1 MFVRQ
6 GMSPSGSIHIGNF
19 RDIATSLFVAKAIE
33 KRGKK
38 ARLLFSWDEFD
49 RFRKV
54 PANVKAIDP
63 ENKMEQYIG
72 RPYTSVPNPFDTEHE
87 NYAKYFEDE
96 FMKSIKKF
104 GIEMDYRYQTDMYT
118 SGAYRDDIIES
129 DARREKRSLTFWTA
143 SGLRMLRKGNVMH
156 TFQ

>member
-1 MFVRQ
+1 M
-6 GMSPSGSIHIGNF
+6 
-19 RDIATSLFVAKAIE
+19 
-33 KRGKK
+33 
-38 ARLLFSWDEFD
+38 
-49 RFRKV
+49 

-63 ENKMEQYIG
+63 DNKMEYIG

-118 SGAYRDDIIES
+118 SGAYRDDIIEAIQKRKEIFDILDS
-129 DARREKRSLTFWTA
+129 FRTQDAQEGERDA
-143 SGLRMLRKGNVMH
+143 YY
-156 TFQ
+156 Q